1 MRLYF
6 LKSVCKIRLYEVLK
20 DGHIPYRSRRR
31 GEVFDEGGCGII
43 AMAMTFQI

>member
-6 LKSVCKIRLYEVLK
+6 LKSVCKIRSYEVLK
-20 DGHIPYRSRRR
+20 DGHFPYGSRKRS
-31 GEVFDEGGCGII
+31 EAFDEGDCGII